1 MTIQV
6 DILAGSNK
14 PRRSTPGSAG
24 YDLQAARTV
33 TIHGQA
39 TVRVPLNVRMA
50 ILTDLCALLVSR
62 SGLAVKGI
70 TTQAG
75 LIDSDYRGEISA
87 VIHNST
93 NQSFT
98 VKRGQ
103 RITQALF
110 LKTSSI
116 NFNEVRE
123 LMEPGSHHSGFG
135 STDDDPRVRIPP
147 ELKGL
152 FKSKKSE

>member
-1 MTIQV
+1 MT
-6 DILAGSNK
+6 GSDK
-14 PRRSTPGSAG
+14 SKRSTVCSAG
-24 YDLQAARTV
+24 FDMKAARTV
-33 TIHGQA
+33 TIPGPT

-50 ILTDLCALLVSR
+50 IPADLCTLLVSR

-98 VKRGQ
+98 VKKGQ

-110 LKTSSI
+110 LKASSI

-123 LMEPGSHHSGFG
+123 LMEPASSHSGFG
-135 STDDDPRVRIPP
+135 STDSDPRVCIPP
-147 ELKGL
+147 EL
-152 FKSKKSE
+152 

>member
-1 MTIQV
+1 
-6 DILAGSNK
+6 
-14 PRRSTPGSAG
+14 
-24 YDLQAARTV
+24 
-33 TIHGQA
+33 
-39 TVRVPLNVRMA
+39 MA
-50 ILTDLCALLVSR
+50 IPTDLCALLVSR

-98 VKRGQ
+98 VKKGQ

-110 LKTSSI
+110 LKASSI

-123 LMEPGSHHSGFG
+123 LMEPDSNHSGFG
-135 STDDDPRVRIPP
+135 STDNDPRVCIPP
-147 ELKGL
+147 EL
-152 FKSKKSE
+152 